1 MVILN
6 YVTQVMDYIFLIS
19 VYVYDIQNLTSEKS
33 LAILRINGITDI
45 EEVKELQKK
54 LVLVVMVSI
63 SVATIQLLL
72 TLYLTAYHN
81 VHITQ

>member
-33 LAILRINGITDI
+33 LAILRLNGFDDV
-45 EEVKELQKK
+45 EEVKELQRK
-54 LVLVVMVSI
+54 LVFVVMVSI
-63 SVATIQLLL
+63 GVATVQLLL

-81 VHITQ
+81 VHITL